1 MMKKLFTLITLTIVF
16 IGNAQIT
23 TTGATNSAT
32 NASAIGF
39 NTTASNIVSTAM
51 GRETL
56 ASGQTSTAI
65 GPPGWDD

>member
-1 MMKKLFTLITLTIVF
+1 MKKLFTLITLTIVF
-16 IGNAQIT
+16 IGNSQIA
-23 TTGATNSAT
+23 TTGTTNSGT

-56 ASGQTSTAI
+56 ASGHENNIKMNS
-65 GPPGWDD
+65 